1 MCHKPIVL
9 LLCSLLSLLLL
20 ATASWGATNFFQP
33 VQHYPSGGWR
43 AVSTAIADVNGDG
56 RWDLLVA
63 NQCIADDHC
72 DLYSGGIGRGA
83 IGVLIGNDDGTF
95 QPARTYL
102 SGGYAATTIVV
113 ADLNSDGRVDLVVGH
128 QCGDRDC
135 SGKTV
140 VGVLFGNGDGTFQT
154 AVSYESGGYGSRA
167 YYDRGPTLI
176 AVGDVNRDGKADIVV
191 ANGLVQKNRFAQGD
205 ALVGVLIGNGDGTF
219 QTPKMYNS
227 GDAWFATSVALGD
240 LNNDGKLD
248 LVVGHAD
255 GHFQDHSTVGVLL
268 GNGDGTF
275 QTAQTYSSGGFV
287 ANSITLQDFNGD
299 GKIDLVVAN
308 LGQRTNVLSNGVVTI
323 RLGRGDGTFSG
334 AQYISHSSSADT
346 SSITTADVDGDGRLD
361 LLIRDSMGVE
371 PRLGVGDGTFRL
383 PGPGGTSRTPGI
395 SIAAADLNGDGRP
408 DVSIAQGCVND
419 DCTPGVGVL
428 LNAVPYATTT
438 ELSSYQ
444 NPTIYGEL
452 VVLTA
457 TVVTNGPFE
466 PTGTVLFKNGA
477 AGIGRADIIG
487 GKAVVTKT
495 NLPAGTLTITA
506 LYQGDTNQAKS
517 TSNPLTQVVKMASS
531 TTTVQS
537 SVNPS
542 VQGESVKFSAMVVS
556 PTAKITGTVTF
567 TAGTTTLGTVTLS
580 GGKASITTTVLP
592 PGNNRITATYN
603 DTNNVLGS
611 AASLN
616 QIVK

>member
-1 MCHKPIVL
+1 L
-9 LLCSLLSLLLL
+9 
-20 ATASWGATNFFQP
+20 G
-33 VQHYPSGGWR
+33 
-43 AVSTAIADVNGDG
+43 NG
-56 RWDLLVA
+56 
-63 NQCIADDHC
+63 
-72 DLYSGGIGRGA
+72 
-83 IGVLIGNDDGTF
+83 DGTF

-113 ADLNSDGRVDLVVGH
+113 ADLNNDGRVDLVVGQ

-140 VGVLFGNGDGTFQT
+140 VGVLLGNGDGTFQT
-154 AVSYESGGYGSRA
+154 AVSYGSGGYGGP
-167 YYDRGPTLI
+167 YDDRGPTSI
-176 AVGDVNRDGKADIVV
+176 AVGDVNRDGKADIIV
-191 ANGLVQKNRFAQGD
+191 ANELVQKNRFDKGD
-205 ALVGVLIGNGDGTF
+205 AL
-219 QTPKMYNS
+219 
-227 GDAWFATSVALGD
+227 
-240 LNNDGKLD
+240 
-248 LVVGHAD
+248 
-255 GHFQDHSTVGVLL
+255 VGVLL

-308 LGQRTNVLSNGVVTI
+308 LGQRVNRWSIGVVTI
-323 RLGRGDGTFSG
+323 RLGRGDGTFSA
-334 AQYISHSSSADT
+334 AQRISHSSGNT
-346 SSITTADVDGDGRLD
+346 SSIATIDVDGDGKLD
-361 LLIRDSMGVE
+361 LLIRDSMGVQAW
-371 PRLGVGDGTFRL
+371 LGVGDGTFRL
-383 PGPGGTSRTPGI
+383 PGPGMTSQTPGL

-408 DVSIAQGCVND
+408 DVSIAQGCINYD

-444 NPTIYGEL
+444 SPTVYGQS

-457 TVVTNGPFE
+457 TVVTDGPFA
-466 PTGTVLFKNGA
+466 PTGTVVFKNGG
-477 AGIGRADIIG
+477 AGIGHADVIG
-487 GKAVVTKT
+487 GKAVLTKN
-495 NLPAGTLTITA
+495 NLPSGSLTITA
-506 LYQGDTNQAKS
+506 LYHGDTNLATS
-517 TSNPLTQVVKMASS
+517 TSNALTQVVKMASS

-542 VQGESVKFSAMVVS
+542 VQGESVKFSAMVGS

-567 TAGTTTLGTVTLS
+567 TAGTMTLGTVTLS
-580 GGKASITTTVLP
+580 GGKASITTTVLT
-592 PGNNRITATYN
+592 PGSNKITATYN
-603 DTNNVLGS
+603 GTNNILGS